1 MKELFYSKE
10 RGKLHKVFKQIC
22 AYILIFALIL
32 PIFPTSA
39 MAQDGY
45 EDDWKVDVFEDGSD
59 ATTMSRTGYAPT
71 GSMNFRG
78 KVQKVYYTEF
88 KNVEEGM
95 GWSKHPGG
103 TYNLADEI
111 IRIRAYYDKKDQT
124 IYWNVLM
131 KGDGSGPNM
140 GVAKDF
146 SRPNFL
152 ITVSRGLDAPSGI
165 FVSNGKQMIAHYN
178 EDWKKNKALIKSFD
192 IDDTTEHYVTVMGR
206 RVLGDKSKF
215 NDLLQNRYR
224 VSTGDEREESM
235 PYNIEKYNYYTK
247 YAMKDRMEGNG
258 NSNTRIYSF
267 STKINDELYSSIN
280 TPPNVKSDFTNYM
293 GWGEYRNDVDLS
305 DKVWITATIS
315 SREAAGLKIT
325 KPNGQGNYDFSKIAV
340 VDLSPL
346 KKNKENYNPYYEQK
360 TGQVNEEVKVDI
372 KEKDNK
378 KFPEGTRFELESD
391 PKPNVDINQSNGN
404 VTVTNVEKKD
414 KTFMINPKTG
424 QVTVKIPENATNNQ
438 ELTDKVRVK
447 YPNGS
452 VATIDVKVVVKD
464 KTAPIIKRGNFASNG
479 KNVNDK
485 LDGQKFQDVYIGDDV
500 ASYKYEAAD
509 ESGFIKNFDTV
520 GPLPSGTTL
529 DGASKKDGGAY
540 DKEGQRLV
548 RTLKLKADKKA
559 KTGDFSIGFKAEDNA
574 NNSVTV
580 NNSGKIKTY
589 LPVAKKKLEVQN
601 GGKLDSP
608 ADAIGIY
615 YEKYEDNKK
624 AELINKIKT
633 NPDKSKIKDK
643 DNFMPE
649 NASYT
654 WKNKIDTTKTGER
667 KEIAVVTYTDNK
679 GKEVKEEVEVTVNVI
694 GPKKSKEEV
703 IAYEPNNK
711 TDPTNP
717 KDTNVPKKDK
727 TGAIIE
733 EKDYNI
739 VAFKT
744 ESKEKATLTKD
755 DKKDVEIIS
764 MLIKKDTTKTFKD
777 LKPEVKAKE
786 NYKFWYWD
794 KDPQDTKE
802 IVQDNAKVQD
812 KEVYTA
818 YLIKN
823 GQKITE
829 DLTKTPLPK
838 ENGQD
843 SVYVLEL
850 KKGNGVKANEAYG
863 KYAVFKGKTIQETG
877 INIPQPQAEENYK
890 DAKYYNNTTATTPE
904 EIKTKTVNA
913 NITYEAK
920 AVSSKFNKDK
930 ITKIEIKKQPEL
942 NYTEGENGK
951 DELDLSKLVVTLT
964 DENGNT
970 KEVEYKNF
978 KDYGITTSPSDKT
991 KLTQKEHNNKKIKIT
1006 KDKIGTETDPL
1017 KVNKKATIADKF
1029 ANGEIKN
1036 KDFSVWI
1043 GENLQTEKYW
1053 KKGVELKEGLD
1064 ETTKKEL
1071 EKYLD
1076 NAKSFE
1082 DLSKRTSTQAVD
1094 NPEEGRIKVVFE
1106 DDSYVVVEKQKLYVK
1121 NPMLAETD
1129 TNAPT
1134 DAISVKFLLGE
1145 GVEAGEN
1152 TNKKDGNKEKPV
1164 LYQTYKIK
1172 PGVNVQTENHPVTH
1186 TTLLNMI
1193 SPKAKEG
1200 YINVQWKSK
1209 DAKSFVVNKDND
1221 EFTAFASKK
1230 SKEEV
1235 IAYEPNNKTDPTN
1248 PKDTN
1253 VPKKDKTGAIIEEK
1267 DYNIVAFKT
1276 ESKEKAT
1283 LTKDDKKDVEII
1295 SMLIKKDTTK
1305 TFKDLKPEV
1314 KAKENYKFW
1323 YWDKDPQDTKEI
1335 VQDNAKVQDKEV
1347 YTAYLIKN
1355 GQKITEDLT
1364 KTPLPKENGQDSV
1377 YVLELKK
1384 GNGVKAN
1391 EAYGKYAV
1399 FKGKTIQ
1406 ETGINIPQPQAEENY
1421 KDAKYYNNTTA
1432 TTPEEIKTKT
1442 VNANITYEA
1451 KAVSSKFNKDKI
1463 TKIEIKKQPELNYTE
1478 GENGKDELDLSKLVV
1493 TLTDE
1498 NGNTKEVEY
1507 KNFKDYGI
1515 TTSPSD
1521 KTKLTQKEHN
1531 NKKIKITKDK
1541 IGTETDPLK
1550 VNKKATIADKFANGE
1565 IKNKDFSVWIGEN
1578 LQTEKYWKKGVELK
1592 EGLDET
1598 TKKELE
1604 KYLDNAKSFE
1614 DLSKRTSTQAVDN
1627 PEEGRIKVVF
1637 EDDSYVV
1644 VEKQKLYVKNPM
1656 LAETDTNAPT
1666 DAISVKF
1673 LLGEGVEAGENTNKK
1688 DGNKEKPVLYQTYKI
1703 KPGVNV
1709 QTENHPVT
1717 HTTLLN
1723 MISPKAKEGYI
1734 NVQWKSKDAKSF
1746 VVNKDNDEFTAFA
1759 SEKSK
1764 DEVIAYEPSNP
1775 QKPIDPQDKNVPK
1788 VGKDNKP
1795 IDINEYVQVAFK
1807 IKDEDKN
1814 IAKLELGEIK
1824 DKQQITL
1831 LVKKNIKWE
1840 KVTKPQVKVTDV
1852 NKTSNGFTPQLP
1864 SDTEEVR
1871 SGEYTANIQDK
1882 QPENKDFD
1890 KDNIVDI
1897 KVTKDPDKMEYTEK
1911 TDDKLKLDGIEIE
1924 LKDKN
1929 GKTVKIGKDKIKEY
1943 NITVTPAENDT
1954 LTNKDNDKKKI
1965 KVKVT
1970 IKNNGN
1976 AEEKTVETQKQLTV
1990 KKQDDQP
1997 TPPEKTPTIK
2007 YPTTKIEKG
2016 TKKEI
2021 VPEEIKDKDN
2031 KDITADKV
2039 GKPED
2044 IQAPE
2049 GITVT
2054 PKENG
2059 KIEIEVPKDYNKD
2072 KTVTVKFKV
2081 KVDGKDVDTTVTITI
2096 PDTKDVYQPEVAEEK
2111 IKQGGKVDL
2120 TDNVTNKKDLPEG
2133 TKVEDITEKGKID
2146 TNTPGK
2152 YVGKI
2157 KVTYPDGTSDEVEVP
2172 VTVTKTES
2180 PEKTPTIKYP
2190 TTKIEKGTKKE
2201 IVPEEIKDKDNKDIT
2216 ADKVGKPEDIQAPEG
2231 ITVTPKENG
2240 KIEIEVPK
2248 DYNKDKTVTV
2258 KFKVKV
2264 DGKDVDTTVTIT
2276 IPDTKDVYQPEVAEE
2291 KIKQGGKVDLTDNV
2305 TNKKDLPEGT
2315 KVEDI
2320 TEKGKIDTNTPG
2332 KYVGK
2337 IKVTYPDGTSD
2348 EVEVP
2353 VTVTKTE
2360 SPSPNYPLPGGNSST
2375 DNNSS
2380 DGNSSTNSNGRI
2392 SGNDRVDTAIR
2403 FSQQN
2408 YTQSDKVIVVDS
2420 GNYPDAL
2427 TASVLA
2433 KVLKCPILLNNKN
2446 YLEESVKAEIQRLK
2460 VKDVIVVGGRN
2471 SISNEVKDAL
2481 KQFDNDGVERIAGAD
2496 RYKTS
2501 VEVAKRIV
2509 KISGNS
2515 NKVVIASGETF
2526 PDALSVS
2533 PFAGKIN
2540 APILLVRQNVMD
2552 MEVRNYLNE
2561 MAIQEVYITGGTRTI
2576 SSNLESQISNVRLRF
2591 DGSNRYETAVK
2602 IAKYSFKS
2610 SKHAYIVSG
2619 EVFPDA
2625 LVVGAVAAQ
2634 QNSPILLTSK
2644 NTTKETKEYLNNS
2657 SITDVTIVGGLN
2669 TVKDSARKDY
2679 TN

>member
-32 PIFPTSA
+32 PMFPTSA
-39 MAQDGY
+39 KAQDGY

-59 ATTMSRTGYAPT
+59 ATTMSRTGYAPA

-78 KVQKVYYTEF
+78 KVKKVYYNEF
-88 KNVEEGM
+88 KNTQEGM

-111 IRIRAYYDKKDQT
+111 IRIRAYYDKKDET

-131 KGDGSGPNM
+131 KGDSSGPNM

-152 ITVSRGLDAPSGI
+152 IAVSRGLDAPSGI
-165 FVSNGKQMIAHYN
+165 FVSDGQQMIAHYN

-192 IDDTTEHYVTVMGR
+192 IDDITEHYVNVMGR

-224 VSTGDEREESM
+224 VSTGDEEEESM
-235 PYNIEKYNYYTK
+235 TYNIEKYNYYTK
-247 YAMKDRMEGNG
+247 YAMKDLMKGNG
-258 NSNTRIYSF
+258 NRNTRIYSF

-315 SREAAGLKIT
+315 SREATGLKIT

-340 VDLSPL
+340 VDLAPL

-391 PKPNVDINQSNGN
+391 PKPNIDINQSNGN
-404 VTVTNVEKKD
+404 VTVTNVEKQD

-464 KTAPIIKRGNFASNG
+464 KTVPIIKRGNFASNG
-479 KNVNDK
+479 KKVNDK
-485 LDGQKFQDVYIGDDV
+485 LDGQKFQDIYIGDDV

-540 DKEGQRLV
+540 DKEGKRLV

-802 IVQDNAKVQD
+802 IVQDNTKVQD

-913 NITYEAK
+913 NTTYEAK

-1071 EKYLD
+1071 EKYLN

-1209 DAKSFVVNKDND
+1209 DS
-1221 EFTAFASKK
+1221 
-1230 SKEEV
+1230 
-1235 IAYEPNNKTDPTN
+1235 
-1248 PKDTN
+1248 
-1253 VPKKDKTGAIIEEK
+1253 
-1267 DYNIVAFKT
+1267 
-1276 ESKEKAT
+1276 
-1283 LTKDDKKDVEII
+1283 
-1295 SMLIKKDTTK
+1295 
-1305 TFKDLKPEV
+1305 
-1314 KAKENYKFW
+1314 
-1323 YWDKDPQDTKEI
+1323 
-1335 VQDNAKVQDKEV
+1335 
-1347 YTAYLIKN
+1347 
-1355 GQKITEDLT
+1355 
-1364 KTPLPKENGQDSV
+1364 
-1377 YVLELKK
+1377 
-1384 GNGVKAN
+1384 
-1391 EAYGKYAV
+1391 
-1399 FKGKTIQ
+1399 
-1406 ETGINIPQPQAEENY
+1406 
-1421 KDAKYYNNTTA
+1421 
-1432 TTPEEIKTKT
+1432 
-1442 VNANITYEA
+1442 
-1451 KAVSSKFNKDKI
+1451 
-1463 TKIEIKKQPELNYTE
+1463 
-1478 GENGKDELDLSKLVV
+1478 
-1493 TLTDE
+1493 
-1498 NGNTKEVEY
+1498 
-1507 KNFKDYGI
+1507 
-1515 TTSPSD
+1515 
-1521 KTKLTQKEHN
+1521 
-1531 NKKIKITKDK
+1531 
-1541 IGTETDPLK
+1541 
-1550 VNKKATIADKFANGE
+1550 
-1565 IKNKDFSVWIGEN
+1565 
-1578 LQTEKYWKKGVELK
+1578 
-1592 EGLDET
+1592 
-1598 TKKELE
+1598 
-1604 KYLDNAKSFE
+1604 
-1614 DLSKRTSTQAVDN
+1614 
-1627 PEEGRIKVVF
+1627 
-1637 EDDSYVV
+1637 
-1644 VEKQKLYVKNPM
+1644 
-1656 LAETDTNAPT
+1656 
-1666 DAISVKF
+1666 
-1673 LLGEGVEAGENTNKK
+1673 
-1688 DGNKEKPVLYQTYKI
+1688 
-1703 KPGVNV
+1703 
-1709 QTENHPVT
+1709 
-1717 HTTLLN
+1717 
-1723 MISPKAKEGYI
+1723 
-1734 NVQWKSKDAKSF
+1734 KSF

-2096 PDTKDVYQPEVAEEK
+2096 PDTKDVY
-2111 IKQGGKVDL
+2111 
-2120 TDNVTNKKDLPEG
+2120 
-2133 TKVEDITEKGKID
+2133 
-2146 TNTPGK
+2146 
-2152 YVGKI
+2152 
-2157 KVTYPDGTSDEVEVP
+2157 
-2172 VTVTKTES
+2172 
-2180 PEKTPTIKYP
+2180 
-2190 TTKIEKGTKKE
+2190 
-2201 IVPEEIKDKDNKDIT
+2201 
-2216 ADKVGKPEDIQAPEG
+2216 
-2231 ITVTPKENG
+2231 
-2240 KIEIEVPK
+2240 
-2248 DYNKDKTVTV
+2248 
-2258 KFKVKV
+2258 
-2264 DGKDVDTTVTIT
+2264 
-2276 IPDTKDVYQPEVAEE
+2276 
-2291 KIKQGGKVDLTDNV
+2291 
-2305 TNKKDLPEGT
+2305 
-2315 KVEDI
+2315 
-2320 TEKGKIDTNTPG
+2320 
-2332 KYVGK
+2332 
-2337 IKVTYPDGTSD
+2337 
-2348 EVEVP
+2348 
-2353 VTVTKTE
+2353 
-2360 SPSPNYPLPGGNSST
+2360 
-2375 DNNSS
+2375 
-2380 DGNSSTNSNGRI
+2380 
-2392 SGNDRVDTAIR
+2392 
-2403 FSQQN
+2403 
-2408 YTQSDKVIVVDS
+2408 
-2420 GNYPDAL
+2420 
-2427 TASVLA
+2427 
-2433 KVLKCPILLNNKN
+2433 
-2446 YLEESVKAEIQRLK
+2446 
-2460 VKDVIVVGGRN
+2460 
-2471 SISNEVKDAL
+2471 
-2481 KQFDNDGVERIAGAD
+2481 
-2496 RYKTS
+2496 
-2501 VEVAKRIV
+2501 
-2509 KISGNS
+2509 
-2515 NKVVIASGETF
+2515 
-2526 PDALSVS
+2526 
-2533 PFAGKIN
+2533 
-2540 APILLVRQNVMD
+2540 
-2552 MEVRNYLNE
+2552 
-2561 MAIQEVYITGGTRTI
+2561 
-2576 SSNLESQISNVRLRF
+2576 
-2591 DGSNRYETAVK
+2591 
-2602 IAKYSFKS
+2602 
-2610 SKHAYIVSG
+2610 
-2619 EVFPDA
+2619 
-2625 LVVGAVAAQ
+2625 
-2634 QNSPILLTSK
+2634 
-2644 NTTKETKEYLNNS
+2644 
-2657 SITDVTIVGGLN
+2657 
-2669 TVKDSARKDY
+2669 
-2679 TN
+2679 